1 MYKLKRSDVICDEE
15 FGRYVIFRVAVFYAK
30 IESVNIIPL
39 FFVQW
44 KRTSEGN
51 HI

>member
-1 MYKLKRSDVICDEE
+1 MYKLKKSGVICDKE
-15 FGRYVIFRVAVFYAK
+15 FGRYVIFLVAVLCVE
-30 IESVNIIPL
+30 IETVNIILL